1 MSLKDRLIQ
10 EMKQAMK
17 AKDQLRLDVIR
28 LLRARIKNIE
38 IDQGEIDDEQ
48 VQQVVQQ
55 QIKQWKDA
63 VVDYEKGSREDL
75 VEEAQQKI
83 KILQEFLPDQLS
95 DDELK
100 KIIAQVKQETGLD
113 QVGPLIGK
121 VKQRVANQ
129 AEGSKIASLVQ
140 EMMNAD

>member
-1 MSLKDRLIQ
+1 MSLKDRLIE

-38 IDQGEIDDEQ
+38 IDKGEIDDEQ

-55 QIKQWKDA
+55 QVKQWKDA
-63 VVDYEKGSREDL
+63 VIDYKKGDRQDL

-83 KILQEFLPDQLS
+83 EILQEFLPAQLS
-95 DDELK
+95 EDEIK
-100 KIIAQVKQETGLD
+100 EIITQVKQATGLD

-121 VKQRVANQ
+121 VKQKVGNQ
-129 AEGSKIASLVQ
+129 AEGSKIAALVQ
-140 EMMNAD
+140 EMMSAD